1 MRVVVDLRFFAA
13 IPAAVALAGAALPSA
28 LQGGGLWEIST
39 KASGLG
45 GTRHCLA
52 DAAILAQWEH
62 RQAQCTRVVLSAEAD
77 RAEVHYTCPAGGFGN
92 SKAQVL
98 TPRSVRIQTQ
108 GISGGLPFGYTIHAR
123 RIGACNAV
131 KR

>member
-1 MRVVVDLRFFAA
+1 MRVAVTLRVLAIIPIAA
-13 IPAAVALAGAALPSA
+13 ALAGAALPQA
-28 LQGGGLWEIST
+28 LQGGGLWEVST

-52 DAAILAQWEH
+52 DAAILMQWEH
-62 RQAQCTRVVLSAEAD
+62 RQTQCTRLVLSSAAD
-77 RAEVHYTCPAGGFGN
+77 RSEVQYTCAAGGFGN
-92 SKAQVL
+92 SKVQVL
-98 TPRSVRIQTQ
+98 TPRSVRIESQ

-123 RIGACNAV
+123 RLGPCGSV

>member
-1 MRVVVDLRFFAA
+1 MRVDVSLRIIA
-13 IPAAVALAGAALPSA
+13 IVPAAVWLAGAALPQA
-28 LQGGGLWEIST
+28 LQGGGLWEVST

-52 DAAILAQWEH
+52 DAAILSQWEH
-62 RQAQCTRVVLSAEAD
+62 RQAQCTRVVLNAAAD
-77 RAEVHYTCPAGGFGN
+77 RAEVQYTCPAGGFGN
-92 SKAQVL
+92 SKAQVI

-123 RIGACNAV
+123 RIGACSAV